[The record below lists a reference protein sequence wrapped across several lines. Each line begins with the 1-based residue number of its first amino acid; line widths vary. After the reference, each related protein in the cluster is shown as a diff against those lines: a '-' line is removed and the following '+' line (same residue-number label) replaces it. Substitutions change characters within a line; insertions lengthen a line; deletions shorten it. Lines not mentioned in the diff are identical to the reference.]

1 MNSESEFSFEGSGG
15 EEKKVDPLVK
25 EIHTGER
32 VLEYVN
38 EYMDKRPDD
47 LEIRMESYLKHAETN
62 RETWEKMLSKLIP
75 EEQLVF
81 RCALARGL
89 EDFYYTHYNALRH
102 RLSEGGLVE
111 D

>member
-1 MNSESEFSFEGSGG
+1 MNGESDFSFEGSD
-15 EEKKVDPLVK
+15 EEGKEADPLTK

-38 EYMDKRPDD
+38 EYMDKIPDD
-47 LEIRMESYLKHAETN
+47 LENRTKSYLKHAETN
-62 RETWEKMLSKLIP
+62 RETWERMLNKLIP

-89 EDFYYTHYNALRH
+89 EDFYYTHYNALRR
-102 RLSEGGLVE
+102 RLLKDGLTE
-111 D
+111 N